1 MWNDLT
7 ISYVLCIYY
16 IYAYITLYDYIL
28 NIYIYSIQV
37 SAFDYLCFNFAYVQF
52 IQVWRL
58 GHQRFEAVTA
68 RASSLCPR
76 LHSSRGHPTLSW
88 RAATNHLPVI
98 RSIFMCF
105 DCQSLTYE
113 EQSQQA
119 FAGMGRASIGKR
131 AQGWQFSAQFNL
143 ASVCHIQGDDTNH
156 INERAVLS
164 NKSCEVTRAN
174 QKCSLFY
181 PASTHP
187 LKSGNAM
194 HFGNRIVWL
203 MVKVN
208 FDCSKNV
215 SMFYSDVMF
224 CTLAHHKTIPQ
235 S

>member
-1 MWNDLT
+1 MC
-7 ISYVLCIYY
+7 YVY
-16 IYAYITLYDYIL
+16 IYAYITLYYIVIYIL
-28 NIYIYSIQV
+28 YIYIYSIQV
-37 SAFDYLCFNFAYVQF
+37 FAFDYLCFNFAYVQF

-119 FAGMGRASIGKR
+119 SAGMGRASIGKR

-143 ASVCHIQGDDTNH
+143 ASVCHIQGIQVIKRRWYKSYQWKGRLKQQILWSNTCKSEVLAFLSCKH
-156 INERAVLS
+156 TSVEER
-164 NKSCEVTRAN
+164 KR
-174 QKCSLFY
+174 
-181 PASTHP
+181 
-187 LKSGNAM
+187 NA
-194 HFGNRIVWL
+194 FW
-203 MVKVN
+203 K
-208 FDCSKNV
+208 
-215 SMFYSDVMF
+215 
-224 CTLAHHKTIPQ
+224 
-235 S
+235 

>member
-1 MWNDLT
+1 MAGSLGGYEFVLK
-7 ISYVLCIYY
+7 ISLKWYRMYIQTVNLCTCKNIAQLYNKRSVKWSNYIICAIY
-16 IYAYITLYDYIL
+16 IYAYITLYYIIIYIYY
-28 NIYIYSIQV
+28 IYIYSIQV
-37 SAFDYLCFNFAYVQF
+37 FAFDYLCFNFAYVQF

-119 FAGMGRASIGKR
+119 SAGMGRASIGKR

-143 ASVCHIQGDDTNH
+143 ASVCHIQG
-156 INERAVLS
+156 I
-164 NKSCEVTRAN
+164 
-174 QKCSLFY
+174 
-181 PASTHP
+181 
-187 LKSGNAM
+187 
-194 HFGNRIVWL
+194 
-203 MVKVN
+203 
-208 FDCSKNV
+208 
-215 SMFYSDVMF
+215 
-224 CTLAHHKTIPQ
+224 
-235 S
+235 